1 MIFSDILH
9 YLEIISGNIHL
20 NYLDIVFITII
31 SAFSIFGLIRGFVKE
46 IISIISIVLG
56 LYIAIHWHEEAAR
69 YLTFLKDQNL
79 QDILGFIIVF
89 IGVSLLLSLLGK
101 LVSLALENIDLGCI
115 DHPLGFV
122 FGFVKGVVVV
132 CVIFLALASF
142 LPPSSKVLAESQ
154 LTPAIIS
161 LTKTIAASA
170 PSSIKEQFTM
180 KLDVLKKVWCQGSV
194 IDTLIKDMPGQ
205 PAATSTTTIIPDSK
219 RYKIYLNL
227 LI

>member
-1 MIFSDILH
+1 MNLSDILH
-9 YLEIISGNIHL
+9 YLETISANIHF
-20 NYLDIVFITII
+20 NFLDIFIIIII
-31 SAFSIFGLIRGFVKE
+31 SAFSIYGLIRGFVKE
-46 IISIISIVLG
+46 IVSIISIVLG
-56 LYIAIHWHEEAAR
+56 FYIALYWHEEAAR
-69 YLTFLKDQNL
+69 YLAGFKNQNL
-79 QDILGFIIVF
+79 QNILAFIIVF
-89 IGVSLLLSLLGK
+89 IVASLILTLLGK
-101 LVSLALENIDLGCI
+101 LLSLALKGIDLGCI
-115 DHPLGFV
+115 NYLLGFV

-161 LTKTIAASA
+161 LTKTIAASS
-170 PSSIKEQFTM
+170 PSSLKERFTV

-219 RYKIYLNL
+219 R
-227 LI
+227 